1 MLVGRARGFLL
12 FSRFSK
18 KKKENKNQHFLQ
30 GEIQISASFMF
41 HPKVVSNARGHCSLY
56 TFLWRRTQSVS
67 AAVHALPQRHHKS
80 ETAGCLCL

>member
-12 FSRFSK
+12 FSRFK
-18 KKKENKNQHFLQ
+18 KKKNKNQHFLQ

-67 AAVHALPQRHHKS
+67 AAVHAFPQRHHKS